1 MSNHIAFIGVGNM
14 GNPMAQQLVKA
25 GQNVKVFDV
34 SPDVIEIAKQSG
46 LDVIN
51 SMEEL
56 LQGATTVISMLP
68 EGKHV
73 RSLYLGDNG
82 ILKKIP
88 KDCLIIDCSTIDIET
103 SLELGN
109 AANQIGINM
118 VDAPVTGGVMG
129 ARIGK
134 LNFLVGGSDEAVAIA
149 KPLFDIMGQKILHAG
164 VQGSGVG
171 VKICN
176 NMSLG
181 ISMIASA
188 EALMLAKRLKMDV
201 KKVHSIIKE
210 ASGNNWA
217 MTNYTPLPNL
227 TEGVPSN
234 NKYRPGFSAAMMTK
248 DLKLANDAAKSVD
261 ASTPLGKAALE
272 IFSDFCKDGDSE
284 TDYSGISKKIGGD
297 AWDYP
302 FDPKGTD

>member
-14 GNPMAQQLVKA
+14 GNPMANQLVKA
-25 GQNVKVFDV
+25 GKDVKVFDI
-34 SPDVIEIAKQSG
+34 SQDVIKIAKQSG

-109 AANQIGINM
+109 AAKKIGINM
-118 VDAPVTGGVMG
+118 IDAPVTGGVMG

-149 KPLFDIMGQKILHAG
+149 KPLLDIMGQKILHAG
-164 VQGSGVG
+164 AQGSGVG

-272 IFSDFCKDGDSE
+272 IFSDFCNDGDSE

>member
-14 GNPMAQQLVKA
+14 GNPMANQLVKA
-25 GQNVKVFDV
+25 GKDVKVFDV
-34 SPDVIEIAKQSG
+34 SQDVIKIAKQSG

-109 AANQIGINM
+109 AAKKIGINM
-118 VDAPVTGGVMG
+118 IDAQVTGGVMG

-134 LNFLVGGSDEAVAIA
+134 LNFLVGGSDEAVSIA

-164 VQGSGVG
+164 AQGSGVG

-272 IFSDFCKDGDSE
+272 IFSDFCNDGDSE

>member
-14 GNPMAQQLVKA
+14 GNPMANQLVKA
-25 GQNVKVFDV
+25 GKDVKVFDV
-34 SPDVIEIAKQSG
+34 SQDVIKIAKQSG

-164 VQGSGVG
+164 AQGSGVG

-188 EALMLAKRLKMDV
+188 EALMLAQRLKMDV

-234 NKYRPGFSAAMMTK
+234 NKYRPGFTAAMMKK
-248 DLKLANDAAKSVD
+248 DLNLARDAAKSVD
-261 ASTPLGKAALE
+261 ASTPLGKAALD
-272 IFSDFCKDGDSE
+272 IFSKFCEDGDSE

>member
-1 MSNHIAFIGVGNM
+1 MKDHIAFIGVGNM
-14 GNPMAQQLVKA
+14 GNPMADQLVKA
-25 GQNVKVFDV
+25 GKEVKVYDV
-34 SPDVIEIAKQSG
+34 SPEVIQKAREANLNVVDT
-46 LDVIN
+46 LDEVLKDAN
-51 SMEEL
+51 F
-56 LQGATTVISMLP
+56 VISMLP

-73 RSLYLGDNG
+73 KSLYFGEKG
-82 ILKKIP
+82 IIDKIS
-88 KDCLIIDCSTIDIET
+88 KEALIIDCSTIDIET
-103 SLELGN
+103 SLMLGKE
-109 AANQIGINM
+109 AKSRGIKM
-118 VDAPVTGGVMG
+118 IDAPVTGGVMG

-134 LNFLVGGSDEAVAIA
+134 LNFLVGGEDDAVNLA
-149 KPLFDIMGQKILHAG
+149 KPLFNIMGQKILHAG
-164 VQGSGVG
+164 PQGSGVG

-181 ISMIASA
+181 ISMIAAS
-188 EALMLAKRLKMDV
+188 EALMLAKRLKMDL
-201 KKVHSIIKE
+201 KKVHEIMKN

-217 MTNYTPLPNL
+217 LSTYTPIPNL
-227 TEGVPSN
+227 TDGVPSN

-272 IFSDFCKDGDSE
+272 IFSKFCDDGDGE

-302 FDPKGTD
+302 FDPKGKN

>member
-14 GNPMAQQLVKA
+14 GNPMANQLVKA
-25 GQNVKVFDV
+25 GKDVRVFDV
-34 SPDVIEIAKQSG
+34 SSEVIKIAKKSG
-46 LDVIN
+46 LNVIN
-51 SMEEL
+51 SMDEL
-56 LQGATTVISMLP
+56 LDGAGTVISMLP

-73 RSLYLGDNG
+73 KSLYLGEKG
-82 ILKKIP
+82 ILKKIS

-109 AANQIGINM
+109 EAKKLGIKM
-118 VDAPVTGGVMG
+118 IDAPVTGGVMG
-129 ARIGK
+129 ARVGK
-134 LNFLVGGSDEAVAIA
+134 LNFLVGGSDEAVVIA

-164 VQGSGVG
+164 EQGSGVG

-188 EALMLAKRLKMDV
+188 ESLMLAKRLKMDV
-201 KKVHSIIKE
+201 KKVHQIIKE

-234 NKYRPGFSAAMMTK
+234 NKYRAGFTASMMKK
-248 DLKLANDAAKSVD
+248 DLNLARDAAKSVN
-261 ASTPLGKAALE
+261 ASIPLGKMALE
-272 IFSDFCKDGDSE
+272 IFSKFCDDGDSE
-284 TDYSGISKKIGGD
+284 TDYSGISKMIGGD

-302 FDPKGTD
+302 FDPKGKD

>member
-1 MSNHIAFIGVGNM
+1 M
-14 GNPMAQQLVKA
+14 GNPMANQLVKA
-25 GQNVKVFDV
+25 GKDVKVFDV
-34 SPDVIEIAKQSG
+34 SQDVIKIAKQSG

-109 AANQIGINM
+109 AAKKIGINM
-118 VDAPVTGGVMG
+118 IDAPVTGGVMG

-164 VQGSGVG
+164 AQGSGVG

-272 IFSDFCKDGDSE
+272 IFSDFCNDGDSE

-302 FDPKGTD
+302 FDPKGKD

>member
-164 VQGSGVG
+164 AQGSGVG

-261 ASTPLGKAALE
+261 ASTPLGEAALE
-272 IFSDFCKDGDSE
+272 IFSDFCNDGDSE

>member
-14 GNPMAQQLVKA
+14 GNPMANQLVKA
-25 GQNVKVFDV
+25 GKDVKVFDV
-34 SPDVIEIAKQSG
+34 SQDVIKIAKQSG

-164 VQGSGVG
+164 AQGSGVG

-272 IFSDFCKDGDSE
+272 IFSDFCNDGDSE

>member
-46 LDVIN
+46 LNVVS

-73 RSLYLGDNG
+73 RSLYLGENG
-82 ILKKIP
+82 ILKKIS
-88 KDCLIIDCSTIDIET
+88 KSSLIIDCSTIDIET
-103 SLELGN
+103 SLALGN
-109 AANQIGINM
+109 EAKKIGIKM
-118 VDAPVTGGVMG
+118 IDAPVTGGVMG

-134 LNFLVGGSDEAVAIA
+134 LNFLVGGSDEAVALA

-164 VQGSGVG
+164 AQGSGVG

-234 NKYRPGFSAAMMTK
+234 NKYRPGFTAAMMKK
-248 DLKLANDAAKSVD
+248 DLNLARDAAKSVD
-261 ASTPLGKAALE
+261 ASTPLGKAALD
-272 IFSDFCKDGDSE
+272 IFSKFCEDGDSCLLY
-284 TDYSGISKKIGGD
+284 TSPSPRDKRQSRMPSS
-297 AWDYP
+297 A
-302 FDPKGTD
+302 

>member
-134 LNFLVGGSDEAVAIA
+134 LNFLVGGSDEAVDIA

-164 VQGSGVG
+164 AQGSGVG

-261 ASTPLGKAALE
+261 ASTPLGKAALQ
-272 IFSDFCKDGDSE
+272 IFSDFCNDGDSE

>member
-1 MSNHIAFIGVGNM
+1 MSKHIAFIGVGNM
-14 GNPMAQQLVKA
+14 GNPMAHQLVKA
-25 GQNVKVFDV
+25 GKNVKVFDV
-34 SPDVIEIAKQSG
+34 SPNVIEIAKQSG
-46 LDVIN
+46 LNVIN

-103 SLELGN
+103 SLALGSE
-109 AANQIGINM
+109 AKKIGINM
-118 VDAPVTGGVMG
+118 IDAPVTGGVMG
-129 ARIGK
+129 ARTGK
-134 LNFLVGGSDEAVAIA
+134 LNFLVGGTDEAVSLA

-164 VQGSGVG
+164 AQGSGVG

-188 EALMLAKRLKMDV
+188 EALMLAQRLKMDV

-234 NKYRPGFSAAMMTK
+234 NKYRPGFTAAMMKK
-248 DLKLANDAAKSVD
+248 DLNLARDAAKSVD
-261 ASTPLGKAALE
+261 ASTPLGKEYA
-272 IFSDFCKDGDSE
+272 FDSMMNHF
-284 TDYSGISKKIGGD
+284 TQSKTVLINRGKSNLD
-297 AWDYP
+297 V
-302 FDPKGTD
+302 

>member
-1 MSNHIAFIGVGNM
+1 MSDHIAFIGVGNM

-46 LDVIN
+46 LNVIS

-73 RSLYLGDNG
+73 RSLYLGENG
-82 ILKKIP
+82 ILKKIS
-88 KDCLIIDCSTIDIET
+88 KSSLIIDCSTIDIET
-103 SLELGN
+103 SLALGN
-109 AANQIGINM
+109 EAKKIGIKM
-118 VDAPVTGGVMG
+118 IDAPVTGGVMG

-134 LNFLVGGSDEAVAIA
+134 LNFLVGGSDEAVALA

-164 VQGSGVG
+164 EQGSGVG

-234 NKYRPGFSAAMMTK
+234 NKYRPGFTAAMMKK
-248 DLKLANDAAKSVD
+248 DLNLARDAAKSID
-261 ASTPLGKAALE
+261 AYTPLGKAALD
-272 IFSDFCKDGDSE
+272 IFSKFCEDGDSE
-284 TDYSGISKKIGGD
+284 TDYSGISKMIGGD

-302 FDPKGTD
+302 FDPTSKD

>member
-1 MSNHIAFIGVGNM
+1 M

-164 VQGSGVG
+164 AQGSGVG

-272 IFSDFCKDGDSE
+272 IFSDFCNDGDSE